1 MKRIGDGRY
10 ALGDRLGELGGLV
23 RLPGSFGDLAQC
35 HAADLFARFKTV
47 VGVSVLEE
55 AQVRCIARVSGTSY
69 GHVGWMN
76 TGGRMPIHCTASGK
90 AIMAFSSR
98 ELFTQVTSQPL
109 EALTPATIIA
119 PRELALQMQG
129 IRRNGYSL
137 VRDEVCTGSTSIGV
151 PIVDHL
157 RRTVAAF
164 EMELPLKGASIPEVE
179 RLLKIHAARFG
190 ADLSSRMLQGRQTM
204 VPHRSIHA
212 TVAIG

>member
-1 MKRIGDGRY
+1 MKRIGGREIR
-10 ALGDRLGELGGLV
+10 ARGTAWGELGGLV

-137 VRDEVCTGSTSIGV
+137 VRDEVCTGSTSIG
-151 PIVDHL
+151 
-157 RRTVAAF
+157 
-164 EMELPLKGASIPEVE
+164 
-179 RLLKIHAARFG
+179 G
-190 ADLSSRMLQGRQTM
+190 ADRRSSEEDRGGLRDGAPAQGREH
-204 VPHRSIHA
+204 PPKLN
-212 TVAIG
+212 GC